1 MKMESFISMAGSRLE
16 LLRSVSAIF
25 HNRYVLPGAF
35 VSPFMERPPPP
46 RKKARLQFPKNIF
59 AMRNFDVI
67 IAYICSKKEKMYQG
81 YITCADYVWLC
92 NDM

>member
-1 MKMESFISMAGSRLE
+1 
-16 LLRSVSAIF
+16 
-25 HNRYVLPGAF
+25 
-35 VSPFMERPPPP
+35 
-46 RKKARLQFPKNIF
+46 
-59 AMRNFDVI
+59 MRNFDVI